1 MLLLLVACGR
11 YPEIEVQAT
20 ISEDISTIVQLSWTN
35 PEPLSTRVRYGVDG
49 DTSLRSTTLVSGESG
64 SMNLLG
70 LPPDREVSFEVV
82 EAESEE
88 VLGKGSITTG
98 TMPGTLRSLD
108 TDPAKECWDGWILT
122 TFLGAASG
130 PVMLN
135 PEGKLVWW
143 HEENP
148 ELLATRARLSAD
160 GQWITYIATER
171 TTVIDTAELV
181 RVSIDGSTEERFE
194 IPGLHHDFVEM
205 PDGKL
210 AVLSQDT
217 RTIDDQELVGDRIL
231 EVAEDG
237 TFTEVW
243 NIFDDWTEAGPET
256 NLDDTSPNWSH
267 ANVLQ
272 YNEAEDAWYMSFRNF
287 NAIAKVGRGDRQVEW
302 VLGGVLSDFTLTG
315 DELDG
320 FEGQHGFEMTA
331 DGIVVMDDRSPPSRF
346 SRMVEY
352 SLDFSSMKATFKSE
366 YHPKPE
372 IATTVLGD
380 VDRLE
385 NGNTLVMFST
395 AGELNCLNDKAEVLW
410 RGTGYTGYAMG
421 YIQHLDSLYPQ

>member
-1 MLLLLVACGR
+1 MILLFLACGR

-20 ISEDISTIVQLSWTN
+20 LSEDISTIVQLSWVN
-35 PEPLSTRVRYGVDG
+35 PESLSTVVHYGVEG
-49 DTSLRSTTLVSGESG
+49 DTSLHSPTLAAGENG

-70 LPPDREVSFEVV
+70 LAPDQEVSFQVV
-82 EAESEE
+82 EVESEE
-88 VLGKGSITTG
+88 VLGEGSITTG
-98 TMPGTLRSLD
+98 TMPGTLRSLE
-108 TDPAKECWDGWILT
+108 TGPAKDCWDGLILT
-122 TFLGAASG
+122 TYLGAAVG
-130 PVMLN
+130 PIVLN
-135 PEGKLVWW
+135 PDGKLVWW

-160 GQWITYIATER
+160 GKWITYIATER

-181 RVSIDGSTEERFE
+181 RVSIDGSTEERIE

-217 RTIDDQELVGDRIL
+217 RSIDGQELVGDRIL

-267 ANVLQ
+267 ANVLH
-272 YNEAEDAWYMSFRNF
+272 YNEAEDAWYLSFRNF
-287 NAIAKVGRGDRQVEW
+287 NSIAKVGRSDRQVQW
-302 VLGGVLSDFTLTG
+302 VLGGVLSDFSIEG
-315 DELDG
+315 DELNG
-320 FEGQHGFEMTA
+320 FEGQHGFELTD
-331 DGIVVMDDRSPPSRF
+331 DGIVILDDRTPPSRF

-352 SLDFSSMKATFKSE
+352 GLDFTDMKATFKSE
-366 YHPKPE
+366 YHPRPE

-395 AGELNCLNDKAEVLW
+395 AGQLNCLDGSGELQW
-410 RGTGYTGYAMG
+410 QGTGAAAYAMG
-421 YIQHLDSLYPQ
+421 YIQHLDNLYAQ